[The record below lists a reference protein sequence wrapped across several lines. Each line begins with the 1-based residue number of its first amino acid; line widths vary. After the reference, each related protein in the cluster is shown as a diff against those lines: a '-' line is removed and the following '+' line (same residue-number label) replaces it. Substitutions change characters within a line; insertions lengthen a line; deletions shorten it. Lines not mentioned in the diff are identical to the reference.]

1 MGIYILIYGRN
12 PCPWPHALL
21 IFQAL
26 LNAYDN
32 AMDDDETNVIL
43 THISFM
49 STVRIGFVIGMEERL
64 ARHAEDTFLSHQFL
78 LVFSSLATK
87 GSDEVEDR
95 VMNVLSTRITSLRS
109 QPDMSEVDLMLR
121 ALGNT
126 GSKLSIPLIFSFLDL
141 DNDQVKLAAIDALGK
156 VADDPAVLSRLEH
169 LLQEDPSDECAA
181 AVIETLQTGFQY
193 AKKMQ
198 RDMDQYSSLIRSHSL
213 LYTLAEAVSF
223 SNSTELH
230 LMMAAYLKKVNADDI
245 IFDLIYNDNSLL
257 GSRGKRGT
265 TDWDSSRNSDY
276 NYVESLV
283 NRRNQVNTYNRHS
296 AYLNS
301 KTIGINEAN
310 VKIAYGYFAGT
321 NTRCDQMKAFGRCI
335 VVGTLLSKTVTIAD
349 VKFDIQASTTD
360 NTLPAYVMAFVKIGS
375 NTLLQHDRPY
385 QHSLSS
391 HCERYNHPIREYR
404 QRIFRLRYN
413 IFVYAGYLTLSV
425 DLTAH
430 FNLDVN
436 ANICIGRTGTEDTG
450 ALGAITPTAGLTIS
464 GGVSGN
470 ILVRQL

>member
-1 MGIYILIYGRN
+1 M
-12 PCPWPHALL
+12 
-21 IFQAL
+21 
-26 LNAYDN
+26 NAYDN

-43 THISFM
+43 THISLM

-64 ARHAEDTFLSHQFL
+64 ARPAEDTFLSHQFL

-141 DNDQVKLAAIDALGK
+141 DNDQVKLAVIDALGK
-156 VADDPAVLSRLEH
+156 VADDPTVLSRLEH

-198 RDMDQYSSLIRSHSL
+198 RDMGQYSSLIRSHSL
-213 LYTLAEAVSF
+213 LYTLAETVSF

-230 LMMAAYLKKVNADDI
+230 LMMAAYLKNVKADDI
-245 IFDLIYNDNSLL
+245 IFDLIYNDNSPL
-257 GSRGKRGT
+257 GSRGKRDT
-265 TDWDSSRNSDY
+265 NDWDSSGSSDY

-283 NRRNQVNTYNRHS
+283 NRQNQVNTYNRHS

-321 NTRCDQMKAFGRCI
+321 NTHCDQMKTFGRCI
-335 VVGTLLSKTVTIAD
+335 VVGTLLSRTVTIAD
-349 VKFDIQASTTD
+349 VKFDIQATT
-360 NTLPAYVMAFVKIGS
+360 TSASVIAFVRIGT
-375 NTLLQHDRPY
+375 NTLLDYRY
-385 QHSLSS
+385 QRSLPS
-391 HCERYNHPIREYR
+391 HCKLYTRPISEYR
-404 QRIFRLRYN
+404 QRIFRLSYD
-413 IFVYAGYLTLSV
+413 IFIYVGYLTLSV

-430 FNLDVN
+430 FNLDIN
-436 ANICIGRTGTEDTG
+436 ANICIGRTGTEVTG
-450 ALGAITPTAGLTIS
+450 ALGAITPTAGVTLS
-464 GGVSGN
+464 GGVTGN
-470 ILVRQL
+470 LLVRQIHNITISQSAC